1 MMQITTNYLMLMDTE
16 SLNKLWNSAIKQLF
30 I

>member
-1 MMQITTNYLMLMDTE
+1 MMQITTNYLTLMDTE
-16 SLNKLWNSAIKQLF
+16 SLNKLWNGAIKQLF

>member
-1 MMQITTNYLMLMDTE
+1 MMQITTNYLTLMDTE
-16 SLNKLWNSAIKQLF
+16 SFYELWKSAIKQLF